1 MLVTALRDIAC
12 SRFAIK
18 RGATSEVPDELG
30 RDLVRVGHAQPA
42 PSGEIETLQLNQAA
56 TGTQMS
62 RKRRNNMEK

>member
-1 MLVTALRDIAC
+1 
-12 SRFAIK
+12 
-18 RGATSEVPDELG
+18 
-30 RDLVRVGHAQPA
+30 LVRVGHAQPA